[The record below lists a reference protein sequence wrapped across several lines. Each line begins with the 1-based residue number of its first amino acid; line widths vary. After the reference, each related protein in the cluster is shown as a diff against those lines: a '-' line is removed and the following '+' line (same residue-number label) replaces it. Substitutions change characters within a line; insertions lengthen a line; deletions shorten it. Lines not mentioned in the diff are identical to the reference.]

1 MSLRDK
7 LNADLKDAMKAG
19 DKRKLGTIRLMNAAI
34 KDKDIANRGEG
45 KGPLASEDILVL
57 LQKMVKQRR
66 ESIAMFEQGGRAE
79 KAAEEAAEIAVI
91 EEFLPEQM
99 DEAATNAAIATIK
112 TELGATSLKDMGRV
126 IAALKTRHGSQL
138 DMGRASALVKAAL
151 S

>member
-1 MSLRDK
+1 MIRD
-7 LNADLKDAMKAG
+7 ALKAAQIAAMKAG
-19 DKRKLGTIRLMNAAI
+19 DKPRTLALRLISARI
-34 KDKDIANRGEG
+34 KDREIELRTSGGAADDDAMIVE
-45 KGPLASEDILVL
+45 VM
-57 LQKMVKQRR
+57 QKMVKQRR

>member
-1 MSLRDK
+1 MIRD
-7 LNADLKDAMKAG
+7 ALKAAQIAAMKAG
-19 DKRKLGTIRLMNAAI
+19 DKPRTMALRLISARI
-34 KDKDIANRGEG
+34 KDREIELRTSGGVTDDDAMIVE
-45 KGPLASEDILVL
+45 VM
-57 LQKMVKQRR
+57 QKMVKQRR

-99 DEAATNAAIATIK
+99 NEAATNAAIAAIK
-112 TELGATSLKDMGRV
+112 AELGATSLKDMGRV
-126 IAALKTRHGSQL
+126 IAALKARHGSQL